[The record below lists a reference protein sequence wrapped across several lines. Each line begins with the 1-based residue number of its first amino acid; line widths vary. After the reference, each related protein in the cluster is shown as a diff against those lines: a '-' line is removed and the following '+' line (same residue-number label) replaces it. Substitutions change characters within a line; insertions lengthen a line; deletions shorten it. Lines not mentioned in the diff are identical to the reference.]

1 MGQACLGRR
10 DLAQAAGARTRRRR
24 MAIHLPNRRHSEG
37 PSRHPS
43 RRWSSTPQPLTLP
56 TTSTPP
62 PPRAITQTA
71 LRRQILAILPEIEL
85 FIIAFHCGL
94 DPRSRR
100 TKPALI
106 TWLLPHW
113 REAEPHVFAFL
124 DRAKHDSIREA
135 GGVHG
140 RQIDPL
146 ADVSLR
152 NSRARSSAYL
162 AAHRPA
168 AGLVLVTPA
177 AGSTPAPPCPMSE

>member
-1 MGQACLGRR
+1 MPETAYATDHAAPTAR
-10 DLAQAAGARTRRRR
+10 D
-24 MAIHLPNRRHSEG
+24 H
-37 PSRHPS
+37 
-43 RRWSSTPQPLTLP
+43 
-56 TTSTPP
+56 
-62 PPRAITQTA
+62 QTA

-85 FIIAFHCGL
+85 FIIAFDCGL
-94 DPRSRR
+94 NPRSRR